1 MADFKETCVEYI
13 DVENCATFYSAERKW
28 VNKILKLKES
38 YPDDVDIKE
47 YPENNNGAILA
58 HVPKSWL
65 KISPPRTREMTDEQ
79 REAAAKRLADAR
91 EKRKL

>member
-1 MADFKETCVEYI
+1 MAEFRETSFDFLDCDNYAVFCT
-13 DVENCATFYSAERKW
+13 SERKW

-38 YPDDVDIKE
+38 NPNDVNITT
-47 YPENNNGAILA
+47 YPENNDGYIVAQ
-58 HVPKSWL
+58 VPKKWFKL
-65 KISPPRTREMTDEQ
+65 SPPHTREMTDEQ